1 MTKVQKGFTLIE
13 LMIVVAIIAVLA
25 AIALPAYQNY
35 LIRSQVS
42 EGLSVASGARS
53 AVWEYTSTYGVL
65 PSDNASAGLPEKE
78 TISGSY
84 VAEVEVGA
92 NGILVTYGNDA
103 NAAIN
108 GSTLILAPTLSSNS
122 GTVNWTC
129 TGGTLAPSYRPTIC
143 R

>member
-1 MTKVQKGFTLIE
+1 MTKAQNGFTLIE
-13 LMIVVAIIAVLA
+13 LMIVVAIVAILA
-25 AIALPAYQNY
+25 AIALPAYQDY

-42 EGLSVASGARS
+42 EGLNVASGARA

-65 PSDNASAGLPEKE
+65 PVDNASAGLPEKE
-78 TISGSY
+78 TITGSY

-92 NGILVTYGNDA
+92 AGIQVTYGNNA

-108 GSTLILAPTLSSNS
+108 GSTLILAPAMSTSS

-129 TGGTLAPSYRPTIC
+129 TGGTLAPNYRPTIC